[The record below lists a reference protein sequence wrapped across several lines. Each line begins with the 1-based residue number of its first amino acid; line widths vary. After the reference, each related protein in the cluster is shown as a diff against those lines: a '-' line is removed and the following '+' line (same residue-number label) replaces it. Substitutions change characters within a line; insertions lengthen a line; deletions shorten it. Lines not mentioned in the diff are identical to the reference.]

1 MQLKVKSKNSSISF
15 FVNIQRNISNTD
27 LNSLAT
33 IFDIKLS
40 NKKCQKWAA
49 GFLAHNG
56 TYEEQKMIFQTT
68 RTLTSA
74 EDKGSNNQVLF
85 EFSSCRPVLDP

>member
-1 MQLKVKSKNSSISF
+1 MF
-15 FVNIQRNISNTD
+15 NILRNISNTD

-68 RTLTSA
+68 RSLTSA
-74 EDKGSNNQVLF
+74 EDRDPQAERRLTPNKGEIGF
-85 EFSSCRPVLDP
+85 GPVESHKSGRKNG

>member
-1 MQLKVKSKNSSISF
+1 MTKMAETVTNILFLSPTH
-15 FVNIQRNISNTD
+15 FVSNIRHQHRCNLRFNFNLQRNISNTE

-49 GFLAHNG
+49 GFLARNG

-74 EDKGSNNQVLF
+74 ED
-85 EFSSCRPVLDP
+85 

>member
-1 MQLKVKSKNSSISF
+1 MISKPLLNPIDISIGKLKVTDSH
-15 FVNIQRNISNTD
+15 RNTSNTE

-40 NKKCQKWAA
+40 NKKCKKWAA

-68 RTLTSA
+68 RSLTSA
-74 EDKGSNNQVLF
+74 ED
-85 EFSSCRPVLDP
+85 